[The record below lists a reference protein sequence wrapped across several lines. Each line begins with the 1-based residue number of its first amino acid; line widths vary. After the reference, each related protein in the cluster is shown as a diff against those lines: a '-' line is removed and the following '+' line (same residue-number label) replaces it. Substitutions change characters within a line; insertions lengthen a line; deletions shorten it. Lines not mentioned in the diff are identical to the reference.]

1 MSAPSLYK
9 QVVARPW
16 LRRMLQPVASWY
28 TDAAGYRKMGLK
40 SDDLIPEESETV
52 QTALHRLPPK
62 EAYDRI
68 YPSGVPRGHP
78 AHVLTHTQFGWPA
91 DQTQDKEY
99 LGPIIREIE
108 AEKKERQE
116 LDNLVLKR

>member
-16 LRRMLQPVASWY
+16 LKRILKPVASWY

-40 SDDLIPEESETV
+40 SDDLLPEESETV

-68 YPSGVPRGHP
+68 YRIRRAVQCSIEHQLLPSEQQIKPEE
-78 AHVLTHTQFGWPA
+78 
-91 DQTQDKEY
+91 DKEY

-108 AEKKERQE
+108 KEKKERVE
-116 LDNLVLKR
+116 LDNLVVKR